1 MYLKC
6 SREAK
11 PVDIFNTSVV
21 TLVLIEEIFSFATF
35 PLIDFCNSDE
45 SKVQIKVAL
54 IETND
59 EY

>member
-21 TLVLIEEIFSFATF
+21 TLVLMEEIFSFATF

-45 SKVQIKVAL
+45 LQIKVAKQTMN
-54 IETND
+54 INV
-59 EY
+59 